1 MTRKAATADDSQ
13 VLQETVRA
21 NAIADLARDLA
32 IAAMS
37 SGKGINVDAVF
48 IEAEKMIDKMIAIGA
63 EL

>member
-1 MTRKAATADDSQ
+1 MTRKVDEGDSRI